1 MTEAKALIQAEEQK
15 IEEQIQQYE
24 AALAELKK
32 AKEMAMKKEE
42 GFSLYFSY
50 LETLEK
56 EYGITEEDIFS
67 RRSVQIGDWV
77 TNTLPR
83 FRNSALMKRLEK
95 FIGDRLK
102 QQERKTAGLGRG
114 QPAKDLPPGT
124 YRHPMSLEKIQKKTR
139 SPKELN
145 NWVIEN
151 GLEKV
156 RSWRIEED

>member
-1 MTEAKALIQAEEQK
+1 
-15 IEEQIQQYE
+15 
-24 AALAELKK
+24 
-32 AKEMAMKKEE
+32 
-42 GFSLYFSY
+42 
-50 LETLEK
+50 
-56 EYGITEEDIFS
+56 
-67 RRSVQIGDWV
+67 
-77 TNTLPR
+77 
-83 FRNSALMKRLEK
+83 MKRLEK

-102 QQERKTAGLGRG
+102 QQERKTVGIGRG

-139 SPKELN
+139 APKELN

>member
-1 MTEAKALIQAEEQK
+1 MTEAKALARAEEQK

-32 AKEMAMKKEE
+32 AKELALKKEE

-56 EYGITEEDIFS
+56 EYGITEADIFS
-67 RRSVQIGDWV
+67 RRSVQIGDWI
-77 TNTLPR
+77 TEILPR
-83 FRNSALMKRLEK
+83 FRSSALMKRLEK

-102 QQERKTAGLGRG
+102 NQSRPKVGKGRG
-114 QPAKDLPPGT
+114 QPAKDLPPGV
-124 YRHPMSLEKIQKKTR
+124 YRHPMSLEKVQKKTR
-139 SPKELN
+139 APKELN
-145 NWVIEN
+145 AWVVEN

-156 RSWRIEED
+156 RSWRIED

>member
-15 IEEQIQQYE
+15 IQEQIQQYE

-32 AKEMAMKKEE
+32 AKETALKKEE

-102 QQERKTAGLGRG
+102 QQERKTVGVGRG

-139 SPKELN
+139 APKELN

>member
-1 MTEAKALIQAEEQK
+1 MTEAKSLIQAEEQK

-24 AALAELKK
+24 TALAELKK

-50 LETLEK
+50 LETLER

-67 RRSVQIGDWV
+67 RRSVQIGDWI

-95 FIGDRLK
+95 FISDRLK
-102 QQERKTAGLGRG
+102 QQERKTIGKGRG

-139 SPKELN
+139 APKELN

-156 RSWRIEED
+156 RSWRIEE